1 MEDKSLTIFLTST
14 FLYDDLVTRNS
25 IIMDLMTIDEHDLSK
40 IQKLEVISTGIDRGV
55 IHVYKEVFTEVYKEE
70 PKTVTKVDKET
81 FMKSP
86 YYFGD
91 AMEDD
96 GK

>member
-70 PKTVTKVDKET
+70 PKTVTKVTKDTCLKT
-81 FMKSP
+81 P
-86 YYFGD
+86 YHFGD
-91 AMEDD
+91 VMEDD